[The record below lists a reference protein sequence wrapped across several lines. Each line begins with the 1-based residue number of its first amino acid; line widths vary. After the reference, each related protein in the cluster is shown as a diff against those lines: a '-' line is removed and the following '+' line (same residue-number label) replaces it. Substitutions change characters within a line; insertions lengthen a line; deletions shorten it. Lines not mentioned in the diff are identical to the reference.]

1 MTDPQKRPGVTR
13 MKALIQ
19 IVSTSALVVGLAIA
33 LYSWQ
38 AQNIVNAQA
47 EQQARAQAQARGQNS
62 WSWGTATIPEAD
74 RALGLAFGFGL
85 SFLGAFGLYAQLRLP
100 PPLAP

>member
-1 MTDPQKRPGVTR
+1 
-13 MKALIQ
+13 MKAFIQ
-19 IVSTSALVVGLAIA
+19 TVSVLALVAGLAIA

-47 EQQARAQAQARGQNS
+47 AQQAQEQSRGQTFYA
-62 WSWGTATIPEAD
+62 WSTPTVPVAD

-100 PPLAP
+100 SSPTRPTLTP